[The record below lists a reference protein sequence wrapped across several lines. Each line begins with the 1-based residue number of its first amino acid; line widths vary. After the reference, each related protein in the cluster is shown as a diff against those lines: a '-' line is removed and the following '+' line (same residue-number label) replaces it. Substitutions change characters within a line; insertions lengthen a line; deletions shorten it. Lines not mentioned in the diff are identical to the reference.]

1 MTLLLDDIDVLA
13 TSGDPG
19 HADVTGVEHDSR
31 RVAPGTLFCCL
42 VGGQTDGHDHV
53 LEAVERGAAGI
64 VAERDVGPLPRDV
77 VGVRIAPGTARAA
90 MARLAA
96 AFYGYPAASLLVAG
110 VTGTNGKTTV
120 AHLLGA
126 VLEHA
131 GHPTTV
137 IGTLTGSMTT
147 PESTDLQRA
156 FAAAR
161 DASARATRRDAT
173 TDARPAVA
181 MEVSSHALV
190 QSRVDTVCFDVA
202 VFTNLSHDH
211 LDFHGSME
219 AYFEAKAMLFEPE
232 RTRAA
237 VVDADGPW
245 GRRILERT
253 RVPAVAVSRTGVHDV
268 RLGVGR
274 SRFTWRGE
282 EVVIPLTGLVNVAN
296 AQLAAEAAVVLG
308 VPPAVVA
315 EGLSSAQPVPGRMQ
329 VIDTGGLGFCV
340 LVDYAHT
347 PAALETVLAEARRV
361 AAKAGGRTI
370 VVFGCGGDRDA
381 LKRPAMGAAAA
392 EGADVVVVTSDNP
405 RHEDPG
411 RIIEEVLRG
420 IAPPA
425 KPLVEP
431 DRRRAVELAIRNA
444 RPGDVVVVAGKGH
457 ESVQVVGDRRLPFDD
472 RAVAAEVLSSLRSSG
487 SSDSGSSDSGSS
499 DSGSSDSGSSDRG
512 A

>member
-1 MTLLLDDIDVLA
+1 MTLLLDDIEVLA

-19 HADVTGVEHDSR
+19 HVDVTGVEHDSR
-31 RVAPGTLFCCL
+31 RVRPGTLFCCL
-42 VGGQTDGHDHV
+42 VGEQADGHDHV
-53 LEAVERGAAGI
+53 REAVERGAVGI

-77 VGVRIAPGTARAA
+77 VEVRIAPGTARAT

-96 AFYGYPAASLLVAG
+96 AFYGYPAASLLMVG

-120 AHLLGA
+120 THLLGT

-156 FAAAR
+156 FASAR
-161 DASARATRRDAT
+161 DASEGRARRDAT
-173 TDARPAVA
+173 TDARPAVV

-190 QSRVDTVCFDVA
+190 QSRVDTVRFDVA

-219 AYFEAKAMLFEPE
+219 AYFEAKAMLFAPE
-232 RTRAA
+232 RTKAA
-237 VVDADGPW
+237 VVNVDGSW
-245 GRRILERT
+245 GRRIVERA
-253 RVPAVAVSRTGVHDV
+253 RVPAVAVSSTGVRDV
-268 RLGVGR
+268 RLDVGR
-274 SRFTWRGE
+274 STFTWRGE
-282 EVVIPLTGLVNVAN
+282 EVSIALSGLVNVSN
-296 AQLAAEAAVVLG
+296 AHLAAEAAVVLG

-329 VIDTGGLGFCV
+329 VIEAGDLGFWV
-340 LVDYAHT
+340 IVDYAHT

-361 AAKAGGRTI
+361 AARAGGRTI

-381 LKRPAMGAAAA
+381 MKRPAMGAAAT

-420 IAPPA
+420 VAPQA

-431 DRRRAVELAIRNA
+431 DRRRAIELAIGAA

-457 ESVQVVGDRRLPFDD
+457 ETVQVVGDRRLRFDD
-472 RAVAAEVLSSLRSSG
+472 RAVVAETLSWLRFGGASG
-487 SSDSGSSDSGSS
+487 
-499 DSGSSDSGSSDRG
+499 RG